1 MKQTPAD
8 NYDVDAELARDP
20 ENKFALFVKCEQIA
34 GYDQPGFTEK
44 RFADTLAQYRKTLS
58 GLTESALTVYR
69 ALAKLGPNNGHVN
82 LTDITRN
89 LYSRNKG
96 AQPGK
101 GIPVYAECPL
111 ANKIHFKYGVQFKG
125 FIPLGNL
132 DIYATPVKMVM
143 KEEQM
148 YNGKYLIPRMLPDG
162 KTEKYTLNDD
172 GEVDIP
178 GESGKT
184 YLIEVE
190 PLTCEDDVRAW
201 TASYQPCIEAMVKW
215 LETQWQT
222 ALLPEWKAYLAMNA
236 SARYVQVTQA
246 RSDGFWDSAG
256 KSIRTAFDDF
266 SGWIQENSVYLRAGA
281 ESANGYITEE
291 TQHDLAVK
299 IKSDLQKAEE
309 KKYAPLPLTIQDEPT
324 IFFHVY
330 AMQCWQRLLPP
341 HMAAYIS
348 GQEMYKIAS
357 AVLEFIILTALGEA
371 GFALAGRA
379 LKVVK
384 NAVAEIRGASTPT
397 AVHTATVLENA
408 MLSVSEKITLSD
420 KSRRMLSGSASGE
433 NTAVQVTT
441 TGIQTERSVQSI
453 AQTETVANNV
463 VKTTTTKNEA
473 EKVTLKNSSVETT
486 GDPVS
491 MQTGEELLQLDD
503 ARLPGVLPLCFS
515 RLYRTSAVG
524 TDCGL
529 GPGWSHSLSHELTF
543 DGDTVVWRDHEGLR
557 VTFPEPQ
564 DTRPHLINPLA
575 EAAIYREPNGQD
587 YVLAQAS
594 GAGFYHFRRQ
604 KARARLTAIS
614 DAYGN
619 RLEVT
624 YDAAGRIAYVCNR
637 NSALRLAFVY
647 NDSDSTH
654 IYAVQIQRFYLHLR
668 ENESAWH
675 PEQTVIQYG
684 YNESGQLVSAT
695 NVAGETEQ
703 YLYDDQHRIVQRTMA
718 GGAAFYWQWEG
729 EGKHSR
735 CIRHWGN
742 FDALDHRYRWD
753 DDSRTTTVITAKGE
767 QRVYQHNAQARLIS
781 KTGADGDQTR
791 YEYDD
796 SGNLLAEI
804 SPSGWVTR
812 YDYDALGQKVAE
824 HFPDGRS
831 RTYRWSG
838 GRICRMEEGLRV
850 WRWQY
855 NDYGDL
861 LTAINPLRQETHH
874 RYNARGQRTETRL
887 PDGTTHCWQWGD
899 EGELLEESRS
909 DGFSRRYEYDAL
921 LRVVTVAD
929 ADRQRTQYHYDKA
942 GRVTEIRFPDETTRE
957 YRYNAYGKVTWMK
970 DEAGKTTTYDYA
982 APLHLLTKKTLP
994 DGSTLHYRYD
1004 NDHLQVSEIRNQKG
1018 ERYRLNY
1025 TPGGLLCEETG
1036 FDNVKTTYHYDA
1048 DGRLSEK
1055 REYGDRH
1062 DDAPLVTAYQR
1073 DAVGRVTKKTFPD
1086 GGEEHYHYDRHGQL
1100 TRVQDSAG
1108 NVLAWEY
1115 DECSRLTAE
1124 HQNWATLRH
1133 QYDEYTGQHTGT
1145 RMPDGQMVGYHWR
1158 EGQIWGVTLDRQPLT
1173 AFRYDNCGRL
1183 TERRQHNM
1191 LTTRFSYDDRGRL
1204 SSNRVLERLHEAP
1217 HSQLRWQQDYR
1228 YTPDSELVDIRGSNE
1243 REYQYDAN
1251 GRLTSAIEPEWSS
1264 SHAARTETFHYD
1276 STGNR
1281 IAAQDAQQL
1290 EDWAREYGHNPA
1302 EAVESRPEFAKGNR
1316 LESYGERRFE
1326 YDRFGNLTAERWL
1339 NGLCTLYEYDCRH
1352 RLIKYT
1358 APSGMTARYTY
1369 DAFNRRLSKT
1379 PHDGTLTEFIW
1390 QGNKLV
1396 AQSQDNERNWQ
1407 TFLYEPGSHR
1417 PLVLIDGN
1425 KNTLPK
1431 HLEPKVYWYH
1441 NDHLGTPHSLTNI
1454 NGEEVYR
1461 CQFDAYGNLVEE
1473 ETVTHWETGERLI
1486 SFRNPL
1492 RFQGQYEDEESG
1504 LFYNLNRYYQPELG
1518 RYITP
1523 DPIKLAGGLN
1533 SYQYVDDNPTNSID
1547 PLGLDVISIKT
1558 STSPEPVINSP
1569 VTMNSS
1575 NKGMGIEPAPP
1586 ELVDAVSRRRS
1597 VMIATEGSEELRYLD
1612 MIGAEA
1618 NVGGETMT
1626 HILLRENASKA
1637 AILEEFLHGTQF
1649 RLGIVNRLGH
1659 VGMGSAETHV
1669 KNFMIN
1675 HKRMLGLSDE
1685 DIKLLAELR
1694 DMGL

>member
-1 MKQTPAD
+1 MEQTPAD
-8 NYDVDAELARDP
+8 NYDVDAELTLDP
-20 ENKFALFVKCEQIA
+20 ENPFALFVKCEQIA

-44 RFADTLAQYRKTLS
+44 RLADTLAQYRKTLS

-89 LYSRNKG
+89 LYSRNKS
-96 AQPGK
+96 AQPDK
-101 GIPVYAECPL
+101 AIPVYAECPL

-143 KEEQM
+143 VEEQL
-148 YNGKYLIPRMLPDG
+148 YDGKHLIPHMLPDG
-162 KTEKYTLNDD
+162 KTKKYTLDD
-172 GEVDIP
+172 NGEVDIP

-190 PLTCEDDVRAW
+190 PLTSEDDVRAW
-201 TASYQPCIEAMVKW
+201 TASYQSCIEAMATW
-215 LETQWQT
+215 LKTQWQT
-222 ALLPEWKAYLAMNA
+222 ALLPEWQAYLAMNA
-236 SARYVQVTQA
+236 DARYALVTQA
-246 RSDGFWDSAG
+246 RHEGVWDSAG
-256 KSIRTAFDDF
+256 KSIRETFDDF

-299 IKSDLQKAEE
+299 IKEDLQKAEE
-309 KKYAPLPLTIQDEPT
+309 KKYAPLPKTIQDEPT

-348 GQEMYKIAS
+348 GQEMYKIAT
-357 AVLEFIILTALGEA
+357 AVLEFVVLTALGEA

-379 LKVVK
+379 LKAVK
-384 NAVAEIRGASTPT
+384 SAVAGIRDART
-397 AVHTATVLENA
+397 AATLENA
-408 MLSVSEKITLSD
+408 MLSVSENITLSD
-420 KSRRMLSGSASGE
+420 KARRILAGSVSGE
-433 NTAVQVTT
+433 NTTVQVTT
-441 TGIQTERSVQSI
+441 TTIRAEKSVQGVVQTERVADDVVEAAAAENGVGSAASRN
-453 AQTETVANNV
+453 ASTE
-463 VKTTTTKNEA
+463 
-473 EKVTLKNSSVETT
+473 

-515 RLYRTSAVG
+515 RLYRTSAVEN
-524 TDCGL
+524 DCGL

-543 DGDTVVWRDHEGLR
+543 DGDTVVWRDHEGLQ
-557 VTFPEPQ
+557 VSFPEPQ

-614 DAYGN
+614 DAHGN

-624 YDAAGRIAYVCNR
+624 YDAAGRIAHVGNR
-637 NSALRLAFVY
+637 DSALRLAFVY
-647 NDSDSTH
+647 DDSDSTH
-654 IYAVQIQRFYLHLR
+654 IHAVQIQRFYLHLQ
-668 ENESAWH
+668 ENESAWQ
-675 PEQTVIQYG
+675 PEQTAMQYG

-695 NVAGETEQ
+695 DAAGETEQ

-767 QRVYQHNAQARLIS
+767 QRVYQHNAQAQLIS

-796 SGNLLAEI
+796 NGNLLADI
-804 SPSGWVTR
+804 SPSGWITR
-812 YDYDALGQKVAE
+812 YDYDAQGQKVAE

-855 NDYGDL
+855 NDNGDL

-874 RYNARGQRTETRL
+874 RYNERGQRTETRL
-887 PDGTTHCWQWGD
+887 PDGATHYWLWGD

-921 LRVVTVAD
+921 LRVVAVTD
-929 ADRQRTQYHYDKA
+929 ANGQRTQYHYDKA
-942 GRVTEIRFPDETTRE
+942 GRVAEIRFPDETTRE

-1055 REYGDRH
+1055 REYGDQH
-1062 DDAPLVTAYQR
+1062 DDAPLVTTYQR
-1073 DAVGRVTKKTFPD
+1073 DTVGRVTKKTFPD
-1086 GGEEHYHYDRHGQL
+1086 GSEEHYHYDRHGQL

-1133 QYDEYTGQHTGT
+1133 QYDEHTGRHTGT
-1145 RMPDGQMVGYHWR
+1145 RLPDGQQVGYHWR
-1158 EGQIWGVTLDRQPLT
+1158 EGQIWGVTLDHQPLT

-1191 LTTRFSYDDRGRL
+1191 LTTRFRYDDRGRL

-1228 YTPDSELVDIRGSNE
+1228 YTSDSELVDIRGSNE

-1281 IAAQDAQQL
+1281 IAAQDALQL
-1290 EDWAREYGHNPA
+1290 EEWTREYGHNPA

-1326 YDRFGNLTAERWL
+1326 YDRFGNLIAERWL

-1358 APSGMTARYTY
+1358 APSGMTSRYTY

-1379 PHDGTLTEFIW
+1379 THDGTLTEFIW

-1396 AQSQDNERNWQ
+1396 AQSQDNERSWQ

-1417 PLVLIDGN
+1417 PLALIDGN
-1425 KNTLPK
+1425 KRTLPK

-1473 ETVTHWETGERLI
+1473 ETSTHWETGERLI

-1518 RYITP
+1518 RYITQ
-1523 DPIKLAGGLN
+1523 DPLGLEGGLN
-1533 SYQYVDDNPTNSID
+1533 SYLYVENNPVSYLD
-1547 PLGLDVISIKT
+1547 PTGLKGLPGFDSR
-1558 STSPEPVINSP
+1558 PPVLEEMTP
-1569 VTMNSS
+1569 VD
-1575 NKGMGIEPAPP
+1575 
-1586 ELVDAVSRRRS
+1586 ELLYGARSREGLPGSDGVAIPRRPT
-1597 VMIATEGSEELRYLD
+1597 AEELELLSEKHGVEFAVTYKR
-1612 MIGAEA
+1612 GPGPNGE
-1618 NVGGETMT
+1618 GGQY
-1626 HILLRENASKA
+1626 
-1637 AILEEFLHGTQF
+1637 FLHSGE
-1649 RLGIVNRLGH
+1649 RSK
-1659 VGMGSAETHV
+1659 VGFPLE
-1669 KNFMIN
+1669 KD
-1675 HKRMLGLSDE
+1675 RMLIYHTHPGGTASASTADYRVLKILRSLGSPQRSSMIVPSGKDVVRFKISD
-1685 DIKLLAELR
+1685 
-1694 DMGL
+1694 

>member
-1 MKQTPAD
+1 MEQTPAD
-8 NYDVDAELARDP
+8 NYDVDAELTLDP
-20 ENKFALFVKCEQIA
+20 ENPFALFVKCEQIA

-44 RFADTLAQYRKTLS
+44 RLADTLAQYRKTLS

-69 ALAKLGPNNGHVN
+69 ALAKLGPNDGHVN

-89 LYSRNKG
+89 LYSRNKS
-96 AQPGK
+96 AQPDK
-101 GIPVYAECPL
+101 AIPVYAECPL

-143 KEEQM
+143 VEEQL
-148 YNGKYLIPRMLPDG
+148 YDGKHLIPHMLPDG
-162 KTEKYTLNDD
+162 KTKKYTLDD
-172 GEVDIP
+172 NGEVDIP

-190 PLTCEDDVRAW
+190 PLTSEDDVRAW
-201 TASYQPCIEAMVKW
+201 TASYQSCIEAMATW
-215 LETQWQT
+215 LKTQWQT
-222 ALLPEWKAYLAMNA
+222 ALLPEWQAYLAMNA
-236 SARYVQVTQA
+236 DARYALVTQV
-246 RSDGFWDSAG
+246 RHEGVWDSAG
-256 KSIRTAFDDF
+256 KSIRETFDDF

-299 IKSDLQKAEE
+299 IKEDLQKAEE
-309 KKYAPLPLTIQDEPT
+309 KKYAPLPKTIQDEPT

-348 GQEMYKIAS
+348 GQEMYKIAT
-357 AVLEFIILTALGEA
+357 AVLEFVVLTALGEA

-379 LKVVK
+379 LKAVK
-384 NAVAEIRGASTPT
+384 SAVAGIRDART
-397 AVHTATVLENA
+397 AATLENA
-408 MLSVSEKITLSD
+408 MLSVSENITLSD
-420 KSRRMLSGSASGE
+420 KARRILAGSVSGE
-433 NTAVQVTT
+433 NTTVQVTT
-441 TGIQTERSVQSI
+441 TTIRAEKSVQGVVQTERVADDVVEATAAENGAGSAASRN
-453 AQTETVANNV
+453 ASTE
-463 VKTTTTKNEA
+463 
-473 EKVTLKNSSVETT
+473 

-515 RLYRTSAVG
+515 RLYRTSAVE

-614 DAYGN
+614 DAHGN
-619 RLEVT
+619 RIEVT
-624 YDAAGRIAYVCNR
+624 YDAAGRIAHVGNR
-637 NSALRLAFVY
+637 DSALRLAFVY

-654 IYAVQIQRFYLHLR
+654 IHAVQIQRFYLYLQ
-668 ENESAWH
+668 ENESAWR
-675 PEQTVIQYG
+675 PEQTAMLYG

-695 NVAGETEQ
+695 DAAGETEQ

-718 GGAAFYWQWEG
+718 GGAAFYWQWED

-767 QRVYQHNAQARLIS
+767 QRVYQHNAQAQLIS

-796 SGNLLAEI
+796 NGNLLAEI
-804 SPSGWVTR
+804 SPSGWITR
-812 YDYDALGQKVAE
+812 YDYDAQGQKVAE

-831 RTYRWSG
+831 RAYRWSG

-850 WRWQY
+850 WRWLY
-855 NDYGDL
+855 NDNGDL

-874 RYNARGQRTETRL
+874 RYNERGQRTETRL
-887 PDGTTHCWQWGD
+887 PDGATHCWLWGD

-921 LRVVTVAD
+921 LRVVAVTD
-929 ADRQRTQYHYDKA
+929 ANGQRTQYHYDKA
-942 GRVTEIRFPDETTRE
+942 GRVAEIRFPDETTRE

-1048 DGRLSEK
+1048 DGWLSEK
-1055 REYGDRH
+1055 REYGDQH

-1073 DAVGRVTKKTFPD
+1073 DAIGRVTKKTFPD
-1086 GGEEHYHYDRHGQL
+1086 GSEEHYHYDRHGQL

-1133 QYDEYTGQHTGT
+1133 QYDEHTGRHTGT
-1145 RMPDGQMVGYHWR
+1145 RLPDGQQVGYHWR

-1204 SSNRVLERLHEAP
+1204 SSNRVLERLHEETHP
-1217 HSQLRWQQDYR
+1217 LTRWQQDYR

-1302 EAVESRPEFAKGNR
+1302 EAVESRPEFARGNR

-1358 APSGMTARYTY
+1358 APSGMTSRYTY

-1379 PHDGTLTEFIW
+1379 THDGTLTEFIW

-1417 PLVLIDGN
+1417 PLAVIDGN

-1473 ETVTHWETGERLI
+1473 ETATHWETGERLI
-1486 SFRNPL
+1486 GFRNLL

-1523 DPIKLAGGLN
+1523 DPVRLAGGLN
-1533 SYQYVDDNPTNSID
+1533 QYTYVSGNPVSWVDPE
-1547 PLGLDVISIKT
+1547 GLFKVNNAGG
-1558 STSPEPVINSP
+1558 EQAVINNEVPHLPQTGSGTYSGNADEVYDLIRASESDVADISRNTGIKEVNIQKVKDHLFYDEHLLDRYESYGMP
-1569 VTMNSS
+1569 ATTGRFDSDVGIANAWLRLIKGEHTELDIRLLRHETAESWYMRKHGPGYSKAHEAA
-1575 NKGMGIEPAPP
+1575 NKRYPAPP
-1586 ELVDAVSRRRS
+1586 
-1597 VMIATEGSEELRYLD
+1597 
-1612 MIGAEA
+1612 
-1618 NVGGETMT
+1618 
-1626 HILLRENASKA
+1626 
-1637 AILEEFLHGTQF
+1637 LE
-1649 RLGIVNRLGH
+1649 
-1659 VGMGSAETHV
+1659 
-1669 KNFMIN
+1669 
-1675 HKRMLGLSDE
+1675 D
-1685 DIKLLAELR
+1685 
-1694 DMGL
+1694 